1 MTEPQDAMTGA
12 QDTITGAVPTDA
24 EPQTAA
30 TTAEAPAADGATAT
44 TAEANAADGA
54 APTRAAAHS
63 YPETGAH
70 DEPGDLRGIAR
81 RLLAEAKVDVVIG
94 WEDGRRGARP
104 VFITAADDAE
114 RLIFDTRCVH
124 DLVSY
129 LNPRRSQVAALGRVA
144 VVVKGCDA
152 KAVAGL
158 LRESQVKRDDIVLIG
173 VRCGGVLEVSDLPEA
188 VALTPDNVSPRC
200 FRCDNRE
207 PTLVDYLVGDPQDEP
222 PRPPATVD
230 ERVAA
235 LDALPVEERWEF
247 WTGQFSSCVRCYAC
261 RQVCPLCVCERCVA
275 DKSVPQWIE
284 TASHPRGNLSWNLT
298 RALHLAGRCVECGE
312 CERVCPAGLP
322 LTLLNR
328 KLAQVLRQRFAYVAT
343 DDPEV
348 PAPVGDYRLDDAEE
362 FIR

>member
-1 MTEPQDAMTGA
+1 MTEPHDATTEAQEAMPEARDATTEAQDAT
-12 QDTITGAVPTDA
+12 
-24 EPQTAA
+24 TAA
-30 TTAEAPAADGATAT
+30 T
-44 TAEANAADGA
+44 
-54 APTRAAAHS
+54 PTRAAAER
-63 YPETGAH
+63 YPETGAR
-70 DEPGDLRGIAR
+70 DETGDLRGVAR
-81 RLLAEAKVDVVIG
+81 ELLAKAKVDVVIG

-104 VFITAADDAE
+104 VFITEADDAG

-129 LNPRRSQVAALGRVA
+129 LNPRRTQVAALGRVA

-158 LRESQVKRDDIVLIG
+158 LREGQVKRDDVVLIG
-173 VRCGGVLEVSDLPEA
+173 VRCGGVLEVADLPEA
-188 VALTPDNVSPRC
+188 VALTADNVSPRC

-207 PTLVDYLVGDPQDEP
+207 PGLVDYLVGDPQDEP

-298 RALHLAGRCVECGE
+298 RALHLAGRCIECGE

-328 KLAQVLRQRFAYVAT
+328 KLAQVLRERFAYVAT

>member
-1 MTEPQDAMTGA
+1 MTEPHDTVSEAHDAVTEAQDAMTEV
-12 QDTITGAVPTDA
+12 TPTDA
-24 EPQTAA
+24 EAQAAA
-30 TTAEAPAADGATAT
+30 TTAEPNT
-44 TAEANAADGA
+44 ADGA

-70 DEPGDLRGIAR
+70 DEPGDLQGIAR
-81 RLLAEAKVDVVIG
+81 QLLAEAKVDVVIG

-158 LRESQVKRDDIVLIG
+158 LREGQVKRDDVVLIG
-173 VRCGGVLEVSDLPEA
+173 VRCGGVLEVADLPEA
-188 VALTPDNVSPRC
+188 AALTADNVSPRC

-207 PTLVDYLVGDPQDEP
+207 PSLVDYLVGDPQDEP

-247 WTGQFSSCVRCYAC
+247 WAKQFSSCVRCYAC

-328 KLAQVLRQRFAYVAT
+328 KLAQVLRERFAYVAT